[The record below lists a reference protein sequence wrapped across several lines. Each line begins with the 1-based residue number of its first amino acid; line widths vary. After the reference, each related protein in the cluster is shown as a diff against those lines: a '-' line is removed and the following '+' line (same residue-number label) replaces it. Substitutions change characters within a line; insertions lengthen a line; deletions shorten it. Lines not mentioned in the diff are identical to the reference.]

1 MGARVYWWFKALV
14 FALLAWN
21 TAVFVHAG
29 TWSEGVDS
37 VAWLVLLAL
46 FELETGG
53 RPGLQRGAA
62 VIRGVRLAAA
72 CAIPVA
78 AAGYVLDR
86 EWLDAINSILWIA
99 VVALLETQLRL
110 PAAATRYRPWLI
122 AAAVGLYGGLASI
135 ALAWLWQADWFSA
148 YDAALW
154 LLAFATIEINVIQIV
169 RRWPAAAR
177 STASRTQW
185 NSS

>member
-1 MGARVYWWFKALV
+1 MGARGFFWFKAVV

-21 TAVFVHAG
+21 SAVFVYSG
-29 TWSEGVDS
+29 TLSEGVDS
-37 VAWLVLLAL
+37 LAWLILLAL

-53 RPGLQRGAA
+53 GAGLQRGAPI
-62 VIRGVRLAAA
+62 IRGVRLAAA
-72 CAIPVA
+72 TAIPVA
-78 AAGYVLDR
+78 AAGYIVDR

-99 VVALLETQLRL
+99 VVALLETQLRF
-110 PAAATRYRPWLI
+110 PDAATRYRPWMT
-122 AAAVGLYGGLASI
+122 AAAAGLYSGLASV

-154 LLAFATIEINVIQIV
+154 LLAFATIEINVIQVV

-177 STASRTQW
+177 AAASRI
-185 NSS
+185 

>member
-1 MGARVYWWFKALV
+1 MGARAYWWFKAAV

-21 TAVFVHAG
+21 TAVYVHSG
-29 TWSEGVDS
+29 TLSEGVDS
-37 VAWLVLLAL
+37 LAWLILLAL

-53 RPGLQRGAA
+53 GTGRRRGAA

-72 CAIPVA
+72 TAIPVA
-78 AAGYVLDR
+78 AAGYVVDR

-99 VVALLETQLRL
+99 VVALLETQLRF
-110 PAAATRYRPWLI
+110 PDAATRHRPWII
-122 AAAVGLYGGLASI
+122 AAAVGLYSGLASV

-154 LLAFATIEINVIQIV
+154 LLAFATIEINVIQVV
-169 RRWPAAAR
+169 RRWPGVARAAA
-177 STASRTQW
+177 SRG
-185 NSS
+185 

>member
-1 MGARVYWWFKALV
+1 MGGRAYWWFKAVV

-21 TAVFVHAG
+21 TAVFVHSG
-29 TWSEGVDS
+29 TLSEGLDS

-53 RPGLQRGAA
+53 GPGLQRAA
-62 VIRGVRLAAA
+62 PVIRGVRLAAA
-72 CAIPVA
+72 TAIPVA
-78 AAGYVLDR
+78 AAGYIVDQ

-99 VVALLETQLRL
+99 VVAVLESQLRF
-110 PAAATRYRPWLI
+110 PAAATRYRPWMT

-154 LLAFATIEINVIQIV
+154 LLAFATIEINVIQVV
-169 RRWPAAAR
+169 RRWPAAPRAV
-177 STASRTQW
+177 ASR
-185 NSS
+185 